1 MISSKL
7 LTLTFFLTGLSVD
20 ITSFPVRFFKDT
32 KTVAPS
38 SVATKF
44 PMQLAL
50 KIKMPPEG
58 SPRKRRGGG
67 GRDSFCGVKPS
78 LTALIPLRGLG
89 LTSQNPKF
97 WFYVPSQGNA
107 SYSAEFLLED
117 KSNTENQVYSKTF
130 KLEKTPGIMSISLPN
145 NVKLDSNKIYEW
157 KLSVIVNPKDRND
170 DCFIFGG
177 VKQVPL
183 TRDVSDKLKSA
194 KTARERI
201 AIYAENGL
209 WHDVLTDLAELRR
222 QNPNDET
229 LKSDWN
235 DLLSHELVR
244 LEDIASK
251 QIVSCCKL
259 NSEP

>member
-1 MISSKL
+1 MSSKL
-7 LTLTFFLTGLSVD
+7 LTLAFIFTSLSVD
-20 ITSFPVRFFKDT
+20 ITSFPVKFFKDA

-38 SVATKF
+38 SIV
-44 PMQLAL
+44 L
-50 KIKMPPEG
+50 KIKMPSEG

-67 GRDSFCGVKPS
+67 GRDPFCGAKPD

-117 KSNTENQVYSKTF
+117 KSNTGNQVYSQTF
-130 KLEKTPGIMSISLPN
+130 KLEKTPGIMSISLPKKI
-145 NVKLDSNKIYEW
+145 KLDSNKIYEW

-170 DCFIFGG
+170 DCFIYGG

-209 WHDVLTDLAELRR
+209 WYDVLTDLAELRR

-229 LKSDWN
+229 
-235 DLLSHELVR
+235 
-244 LEDIASK
+244 
-251 QIVSCCKL
+251 
-259 NSEP
+259 